1 MQVTGPA
8 HRHHHHHLH
17 LLSHLT
23 SSAPSVQARCG
34 KLGPPQLMNDMLFDA
49 HMNRAVLNAH
59 IKDCGIKLRGSG
71 APSPLQWITMAL
83 PAEEKSYAPG
93 TTRPSLLESAHGKC
107 LLRADSELAIE
118 FTEELEGL
126 YPPKGLK
133 AEYLMNGG
141 KALGCSE
148 LMLQPMGALMKSA
161 SYAEALE
168 EWVKTFPREQIKVIN
183 TDDLERGAQ
192 RIMNETFDHIGLP
205 RVDVGTKSRFCVRG
219 KQGVIDIL
227 KDEENKVRIGK
238 NETLHEENVK
248 VKIDD
253 CDSDPAA
260 THRDPQTGALHH
272 NVSPKVEA
280 RLRKFFA
287 PYNQRLYKFLG
298 RDLGWG

>member
-1 MQVTGPA
+1 
-8 HRHHHHHLH
+8 
-17 LLSHLT
+17 
-23 SSAPSVQARCG
+23 
-34 KLGPPQLMNDMLFDA
+34 
-49 HMNRAVLNAH
+49 
-59 IKDCGIKLRGSG
+59 
-71 APSPLQWITMAL
+71 
-83 PAEEKSYAPG
+83 
-93 TTRPSLLESAHGKC
+93 
-107 LLRADSELAIE
+107 
-118 FTEELEGL
+118 
-126 YPPKGLK
+126 
-133 AEYLMNGG
+133 
-141 KALGCSE
+141 
-148 LMLQPMGALMKSA
+148 MGEDL
-161 SYAEALE
+161 
-168 EWVKTFPREQIKVIN
+168 PREQIKVIN

>member
-1 MQVTGPA
+1 MRTISI
-8 HRHHHHHLH
+8 
-17 LLSHLT
+17 LLLT
-23 SSAPSVQARCG
+23 VAGGCKVVDAPETLEELVVFG
-34 KLGPPQLMNDMLFDA
+34 FVNYDGDL
-49 HMNRAVLNAH
+49 AVREAFA
-59 IKDCGIKLRGSG
+59 DGI
-71 APSPLQWITMAL
+71 
-83 PAEEKSYAPG
+83 
-93 TTRPSLLESAHGKC
+93 RPHFE
-107 LLRADSELAIE
+107 E

-260 THRDPQTGALHH
+260 AQC
-272 NVSPKVEA
+272 
-280 RLRKFFA
+280 
-287 PYNQRLYKFLG
+287 G
-298 RDLGWG
+298 RRSRS